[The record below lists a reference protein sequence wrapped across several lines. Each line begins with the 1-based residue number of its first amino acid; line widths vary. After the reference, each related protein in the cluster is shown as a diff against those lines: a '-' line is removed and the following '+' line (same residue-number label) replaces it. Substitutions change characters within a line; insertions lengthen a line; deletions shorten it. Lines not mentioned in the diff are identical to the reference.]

1 MHSNRGEVMPWT
13 AHIQSELQYNSV
25 VLTELSQVTA
35 QTSVV
40 DILQR
45 QVPPTPP
52 KSAHRTTPPIE
63 RQSLFP
69 LYLNLSCHVPQSTE
83 FSEVTTVSVLGLR
96 NLTVSTVRETRH
108 HVQKLSLSC

>member
-1 MHSNRGEVMPWT
+1 MPWT

-52 KSAHRTTPPIE
+52 KPADMGLLLPLRG
-63 RQSLFP
+63 RVCFLF
-69 LYLNLSCHVPQSTE
+69 T
-83 FSEVTTVSVLGLR
+83 
-96 NLTVSTVRETRH
+96 
-108 HVQKLSLSC
+108 